1 MKSVYLGN
9 MTRAQVVD
17 GKVTITKEKAMIG
30 PIAEMTLD
38 VGEIVRLMKF
48 LVQIGCVSME
58 DFSDVC

>member
-1 MKSVYLGN
+1 